1 MIGDLRKS
9 LTMNLRL
16 AGGILV
22 IDNTALGPGKGDQN
36 DPYCNRGRSVR
47 LARTMMWKCALADLP
62 LGELSRR

>member
-36 DPYCNRGRSVR
+36 DSYCNRGRSVQV
-47 LARTMMWKCALADLP
+47 
-62 LGELSRR
+62 G